1 MTTRRTNL
9 FRTNLVRTA
18 TIACA
23 VAGAVVAGTA
33 PASAEPAFQSQFIR
47 TNYLVGSPFPFA
59 YENLEAATNG
69 TGVVRLTAGE
79 LCNQLGPRCAGY
91 SSGLTVQWI
100 NFASGAS
107 GTTEAGST
115 PTIVTTGSGPVG
127 ISVSAVGAIGI
138 PGLGFVNP

>member
-1 MTTRRTNL
+1 MTAHRTHL
-9 FRTNLVRTA
+9 IRSA
-18 TIACA
+18 TVACA
-23 VAGAVVAGTA
+23 LAGAVVAGAA
-33 PASAEPAFQSQFIR
+33 PASAEPAYASQFIR

-59 YENLEAATNG
+59 YEILEAATNG

-107 GTTEAGST
+107 GATEAGST
-115 PTIVTTGSGPVG
+115 PTTITTGGGPVG
-127 ISVSAVGAIGI
+127 IAVSAVGAIGV
-138 PGLGFVNP
+138 PGFGIVNP